1 MIVYRNRTFYH
12 IAGCLCLVVCESEHA
27 TLLWL
32 LVTSPTLVVSSLLT
46 LVVLLLIV
54 VLLLTRVL
62 LPLLALGVLWR
73 LWLLLVRGPLLA
85 QLVLL
90 QVLGSLLVLLGL
102 WSWWPGCVTR
112 CLWAIPNKVIGTP
125 ATVAPVVGQVT
136 LLYTMSRP
144 TASSASDGSWLLNLL
159 RLWLWVTLLRS
170 LTLAPV
176 FGEASCNP
184 AG

>member
-1 MIVYRNRTFYH
+1 MTEYRNHTFYH

-46 LVVLLLIV
+46 LG

-73 LWLLLVRGPLLA
+73 LLLLLVWGPLLA
-85 QLVLL
+85 RLVLL

-102 WSWWPGCVTR
+102 WSWRPGCVTR
-112 CLWAIPNKVIGTP
+112 CLWAVPNKVIGTP
-125 ATVAPVVGQVT
+125 TTVAPVVGQAT

-170 LTLAPV
+170 LTSTLV
-176 FGEASCNP
+176 SGEAPCDP